1 MRAQHI
7 KTWIERVG
15 FTLALLC
22 AAWAMY
28 VEIAS
33 NGKDLSLINAWW
45 KVTFGILLLTWV
57 LSWIVGK
64 YSGPKNSN

>member
-15 FTLALLC
+15 STLALLC
-22 AAWAMY
+22 AAWAIY
-28 VEIAS
+28 VEVAS
-33 NGKDLSLINAWW
+33 DGKNLSLINAWW

-57 LSWIVGK
+57 LSCIVGN
-64 YSGPKNSN
+64 YGGPKN